1 MNMKL
6 YNTLTRKKE
15 NLAPIKKNQIG
26 FYSCGPT
33 VYNYAHIGNLRT
45 YVFSDILQRALE
57 YNRYKVKRVM
67 NITDVGHL
75 TSDADTGE
83 DKVEKEAKKERKTVW
98 QVAKFYEKSFLNDL
112 KDLNIIKPSKV
123 IRATETVEDQIE
135 LIKELIKKKYAYE
148 TDNAVYFDVSKFKK
162 YGKLSGQ
169 NLDDKL
175 TAARDEVIQDKEK
188 KNGADFALWFKLT
201 GHHKDHAMHWLSP
214 WGEGFPGWHIECS
227 AIASKSLGQ
236 PFDIHTGGIDLIG
249 THHENEI
256 AQSEAAYGK
265 PLANIWMHGEFLNM
279 HKGKMAKSSGS
290 FITMKD
296 IKEKGF
302 DALAYRYLLLTAH
315 YRTKIEF
322 SWESLKASQNAY
334 HNLISEISRKRPVK
348 TGKNTTSYQKKFKQ
362 YIDDDLDIPK
372 ALALLWDAAKNK
384 DLSQSN
390 VDDLVKEFDE
400 IFGLDLIKQSKK
412 LSKEESSIPQNIAK
426 LAKERWELRQNREFD
441 KADKIRLTLANKGYE
456 IEDQDADFVIKK
468 LIK

>member
-1 MNMKL
+1 MKL

-265 PLANIWMHGEFLNM
+265 PLANIWMHVEFLNM
-279 HKGKMAKSSGS
+279 GKGKMAKSSGT

-296 IKEKGF
+296 VKEKGF

-456 IEDQDADFVIKK
+456 IEDQDTDFVIKK

>member
-1 MNMKL
+1 ENISTKL
-6 YNTLTRKKE
+6 SKNNLKKYFTYSFIPAPFTLFE
-15 NLAPIKKNQIG
+15 N
-26 FYSCGPT
+26 
-33 VYNYAHIGNLRT
+33 
-45 YVFSDILQRALE
+45 VFQLE
-57 YNRYKVKRVM
+57 PGE
-67 NITDVGHL
+67 NIII
-75 TSDADTGE
+75 
-83 DKVEKEAKKERKTVW
+83 
-98 QVAKFYEKSFLNDL
+98 NL

-456 IEDQDADFVIKK
+456 IEDQDTDFVIKK

>member
-1 MNMKL
+1 
-6 YNTLTRKKE
+6 
-15 NLAPIKKNQIG
+15 
-26 FYSCGPT
+26 
-33 VYNYAHIGNLRT
+33 
-45 YVFSDILQRALE
+45 
-57 YNRYKVKRVM
+57 
-67 NITDVGHL
+67 
-75 TSDADTGE
+75 
-83 DKVEKEAKKERKTVW
+83 
-98 QVAKFYEKSFLNDL
+98 
-112 KDLNIIKPSKV
+112 
-123 IRATETVEDQIE
+123 
-135 LIKELIKKKYAYE
+135 
-148 TDNAVYFDVSKFKK
+148 
-162 YGKLSGQ
+162 
-169 NLDDKL
+169 
-175 TAARDEVIQDKEK
+175 
-188 KNGADFALWFKLT
+188 
-201 GHHKDHAMHWLSP
+201 
-214 WGEGFPGWHIECS
+214 
-227 AIASKSLGQ
+227 
-236 PFDIHTGGIDLIG
+236 
-249 THHENEI
+249 
-256 AQSEAAYGK
+256 
-265 PLANIWMHGEFLNM
+265 
-279 HKGKMAKSSGS
+279 MAKSSGS

-456 IEDQDADFVIKK
+456 IEDQDTDFVIKK